1 MSCVFVG
8 FVSKKRKS
16 LKGPKRPKIQ
26 SSLINRSVFY
36 RRKWKERRGRDLNF
50 PKNYFFS
57 SFVLNSKLKNVPV
70 FVFLLPLSF
79 SRTQSERKISKKE
92 SGLSLSPLEESARA
106 FFIMLAIT
114 LNEERKRRRRGE
126 DEDPFSPV
134 LLSPS
139 TTGMVGGVRSHGLCS
154 SSFFSLQSPTT
165 GRIFSRRHHRQPPR
179 EEEKEGK
186 EIRKEEGS
194 SFLFRDADKE
204 DSSSSE
210 DEDEDE
216 DSSKRAFSPS
226 LYFSTKTLSK
236 DEEEEEEEDEEEDE
250 EEEEEEEE
258 EKDKAE
264 PDKQEEQE
272 VVPITTTRDAAT
284 LVSLRGRSSKENA
297 ASFRVAVPTSD
308 GKTTDGQKWRKYGQ
322 KFVKGSKY
330 PRSYYKCTSV
340 SNMNIQKHV
349 EEVDGG
355 QILVTFH
362 THSLDFA
369 KELEKKVPGSVL
381 IMPTD

>member
-1 MSCVFVG
+1 
-8 FVSKKRKS
+8 
-16 LKGPKRPKIQ
+16 
-26 SSLINRSVFY
+26 
-36 RRKWKERRGRDLNF
+36 
-50 PKNYFFS
+50 
-57 SFVLNSKLKNVPV
+57 
-70 FVFLLPLSF
+70 
-79 SRTQSERKISKKE
+79 
-92 SGLSLSPLEESARA
+92 
-106 FFIMLAIT
+106 MLAIT

-139 TTGMVGGVRSHGLCS
+139 TTGMVGGFRSHGLCS

-216 DSSKRAFSPS
+216 DEDSSKRAFSPS

-236 DEEEEEEEDEEEDE
+236 DEE

-297 ASFRVAVPTSD
+297 ASFRVAVPTND

>member
-1 MSCVFVG
+1 M
-8 FVSKKRKS
+8 K
-16 LKGPKRPKIQ
+16 
-26 SSLINRSVFY
+26 
-36 RRKWKERRGRDLNF
+36 
-50 PKNYFFS
+50 
-57 SFVLNSKLKNVPV
+57 
-70 FVFLLPLSF
+70 
-79 SRTQSERKISKKE
+79 
-92 SGLSLSPLEESARA
+92 ESARA

-139 TTGMVGGVRSHGLCS
+139 TTGMVGGFRSHGLCS

-194 SFLFRDADKE
+194 SLLFPDADKE
-204 DSSSSE
+204 ESSSSEDE

-226 LYFSTKTLSK
+226 LYFSTIKTLSK
-236 DEEEEEEEDEEEDE
+236 DEEEEEEGK
-250 EEEEEEEE
+250 EEEEE

-284 LVSLRGRSSKENA
+284 LVSLRGRSSRENA

>member
-1 MSCVFVG
+1 M
-8 FVSKKRKS
+8 VSFLQK
-16 LKGPKRPKIQ
+16 
-26 SSLINRSVFY
+26 
-36 RRKWKERRGRDLNF
+36 RKWKERRGRDLNF

-139 TTGMVGGVRSHGLCS
+139 TTGMVGGFRSHGLCS

-216 DSSKRAFSPS
+216 DEDSSKRAFSPS

-236 DEEEEEEEDEEEDE
+236 D
-250 EEEEEEEE
+250 EEEEEEE

>member
-1 MSCVFVG
+1 MRFRWFRFEEKKIVKRSKEAKNSVKFDKS
-8 FVSKKRKS
+8 VSFLQK
-16 LKGPKRPKIQ
+16 
-26 SSLINRSVFY
+26 
-36 RRKWKERRGRDLNF
+36 RKWKERRGRDLNF

-92 SGLSLSPLEESARA
+92 SGLSLSPLKESARA

-139 TTGMVGGVRSHGLCS
+139 TTGMVGGFRSHGLCS

-236 DEEEEEEEDEEEDE
+236 DEEEEEEEEEEEDE

>member
-1 MSCVFVG
+1 M
-8 FVSKKRKS
+8 
-16 LKGPKRPKIQ
+16 
-26 SSLINRSVFY
+26 
-36 RRKWKERRGRDLNF
+36 
-50 PKNYFFS
+50 
-57 SFVLNSKLKNVPV
+57 PV

-92 SGLSLSPLEESARA
+92 SGLSLSPLKESARA

-139 TTGMVGGVRSHGLCS
+139 TTGMVGGFRSHGLCS

-216 DSSKRAFSPS
+216 DEDSSKRAFSPS

-236 DEEEEEEEDEEEDE
+236 DEEEEEEEEEEEDE

>member
-1 MSCVFVG
+1 MVVG
-8 FVSKKRKS
+8 F
-16 LKGPKRPKIQ
+16 L
-26 SSLINRSVFY
+26 
-36 RRKWKERRGRDLNF
+36 
-50 PKNYFFS
+50 
-57 SFVLNSKLKNVPV
+57 
-70 FVFLLPLSF
+70 
-79 SRTQSERKISKKE
+79 
-92 SGLSLSPLEESARA
+92 
-106 FFIMLAIT
+106 
-114 LNEERKRRRRGE
+114 
-126 DEDPFSPV
+126 
-134 LLSPS
+134 
-139 TTGMVGGVRSHGLCS
+139 SHGLCS

-236 DEEEEEEEDEEEDE
+236 D
-250 EEEEEEEE
+250 EEEEEEE

>member
-1 MSCVFVG
+1 
-8 FVSKKRKS
+8 
-16 LKGPKRPKIQ
+16 
-26 SSLINRSVFY
+26 
-36 RRKWKERRGRDLNF
+36 
-50 PKNYFFS
+50 
-57 SFVLNSKLKNVPV
+57 
-70 FVFLLPLSF
+70 
-79 SRTQSERKISKKE
+79 
-92 SGLSLSPLEESARA
+92 
-106 FFIMLAIT
+106 MLAIT

-126 DEDPFSPV
+126 EEDPFSPV

-139 TTGMVGGVRSHGLCS
+139 TTGMVGGFRSHGLCS

-194 SFLFRDADKE
+194 SLLFPDADKE
-204 DSSSSE
+204 DSSSSEDE

-226 LYFSTKTLSK
+226 LYFSTIKTLSK
-236 DEEEEEEEDEEEDE
+236 D
-250 EEEEEEEE
+250 EEEEEE

>member
-1 MSCVFVG
+1 MERA
-8 FVSKKRKS
+8 KR
-16 LKGPKRPKIQ
+16 KRPKF
-26 SSLINRSVFY
+26 SKKLFLFFFRSKLETQECAGLCFSPPSFLF
-36 RRKWKERRGRDLNF
+36 RTQRNKNIKKKER
-50 PKNYFFS
+50 
-57 SFVLNSKLKNVPV
+57 SF
-70 FVFLLPLSF
+70 
-79 SRTQSERKISKKE
+79 
-92 SGLSLSPLEESARA
+92 LSPLEESARA

-139 TTGMVGGVRSHGLCS
+139 TTGMVGGFRSHGLCS

-216 DSSKRAFSPS
+216 DEDSSKRAFSPS

-236 DEEEEEEEDEEEDE
+236 DE